1 MKLSYK
7 HANYINTHN
16 FYLISINI
24 INLII
29 FYIFIAMLHEPCE
42 STSLQPVRR
51 RKKKQIGFIFY
62 KITIRHIKIKKIVS
76 FKYDN

>member
-1 MKLSYK
+1 
-7 HANYINTHN
+7 
-16 FYLISINI
+16 
-24 INLII
+24 
-29 FYIFIAMLHEPCE
+29 MLHEPCE